1 MSGHDVSM
9 NDGSESG
16 EPRGGVV
23 VWRAIGRGAV
33 VALALLVALS
43 VAEAIVDRNVTDFN
57 DSGWIYPFFL
67 GVLASYAI
75 GGWVAGRTAP
85 DSALTNGALAGVFG
99 FVLWIPVRIVIW
111 AVRDEHKGLFTGH
124 APVLRLGQVFGHLV
138 IAAALGMLGGWIGS
152 RVQRRSTASRAGAAS

>member
-1 MSGHDVSM
+1 MVTMDDGTPAGAPA
-9 NDGSESG
+9 GSE
-16 EPRGGVV
+16 GGIV
-23 VWRAIGRGAV
+23 VWRAIARGAI

-57 DSGWIYPFFL
+57 DTGWIYPFFV

-85 DSALTNGALAGVFG
+85 DGALTNGALAGLFG

-111 AVRDEHKGLFTGH
+111 AVRDEHKGLFSGH
-124 APVLRLGQVFGHLV
+124 APVVRPGQVFGHLL
-138 IAAALGMLGGWIGS
+138 IAAALGMLGGWIGA
-152 RVQRRSTASRAGAAS
+152 RVQRRSTASRAGTAS

>member
-1 MSGHDVSM
+1 MVTMD
-9 NDGSESG
+9 DGTPAG
-16 EPRGGVV
+16 TPAGPADGIV
-23 VWRAIGRGAV
+23 VWRAIARGAA

-57 DSGWIYPFFL
+57 DTGWIYPFFV
-67 GVLASYAI
+67 GVLASYAV

-85 DSALTNGALAGVFG
+85 DSALSNGALAGLFG

-124 APVLRLGQVFGHLV
+124 APVLRPGQIFGHLL
-138 IAAALGMLGGWIGS
+138 IAAALGMLGGWIGG
-152 RVQRRSTASRAGAAS
+152 RVHRRSTASRAGTAS